1 MILMTNH
8 HVRSVGANSFAR
20 FLVMWEK
27 FKSVRM
33 NSHLRIVIPA
43 KAGIQFKSE
52 NPRSG
57 QMWTRCARLVLRLD
71 AAPCR
76 GTG

>member
-20 FLVMWEK
+20 FLLMREK
-27 FKSVRM
+27 FKIVRM

-43 KAGIQFKSE
+43 KAGIQFKPKS
-52 NPRSG
+52 R
-57 QMWTRCARLVLRLD
+57 
-71 AAPCR
+71 AADK
-76 GTG
+76 T